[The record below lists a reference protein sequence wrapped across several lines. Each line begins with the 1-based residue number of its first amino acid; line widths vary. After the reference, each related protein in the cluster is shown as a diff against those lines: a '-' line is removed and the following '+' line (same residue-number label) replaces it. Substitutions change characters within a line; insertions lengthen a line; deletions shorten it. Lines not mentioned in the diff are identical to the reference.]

1 MKNGHKM
8 TGLLLAIVLL
18 AGCASAPAPKSGKD
32 KPERNFNAPSMT
44 VTSASHG
51 RQVFDEIP
59 LESVMDR
66 FDTFDAKGRLI
77 SYVGF
82 TDTDVGGLVF
92 VDEKLQ
98 GSLSR
103 RDALAFYVCRGH
115 AMTTPN
121 RYWASEAGEWVDS
134 LLEALR
140 PETSVE
146 LEFSGKSTMQS
157 MREVAENPFLGRIK
171 SLLGMGTNPF
181 GVINTLNTA
190 RNEYEASE
198 QFENEKKGMGQLK
211 PGMSEARLAGI
222 ARPQDLAFT
231 ADGMV
236 MAYPTHKI
244 EFFVADGSIR
254 VIQQPSFYYLSRT
267 NAALFYAQ
275 GAQWSLCTA
284 KRWREVLAEKKERNP
299 ADAPVPAPVPD
310 ATPGEAKQP

>member
-1 MKNGHKM
+1 MNGQKS
-8 TGLLLAIVLL
+8 TGLLLALLLLLL
-18 AGCASAPAPKSGKD
+18 AGCASTSAPKSGKD
-32 KPERNFNAPSMT
+32 KPERHFNAPSMT

-51 RQVFDEIP
+51 HQVLEEIP

-66 FDTFDAKGRLI
+66 FDAFDTKGRLI

-82 TDTDVGGLVF
+82 TDTDTGALVF
-92 VDEKLQ
+92 VDGKLQ

-103 RDALAFYVCRGH
+103 HEALAFYVCRGH

-121 RYWASEAGEWVDS
+121 RYWASEAGDWVDS

-157 MREVAENPFLGRIK
+157 IREVTENPFIGRIK
-171 SLLGMGTNPF
+171 SLLGMGSNPF

-190 RNEYEASE
+190 RNDFEAGE
-198 QFENEKKGMGQLK
+198 QFANEKKEMGQVK

-244 EFFVADGSIR
+244 EFFVVDGSIR

-267 NAALFYAQ
+267 NAALFYSQ
-275 GAQWSLCTA
+275 GAQWPLCIA
-284 KRWREVLAEKKERNP
+284 KRWREALTEKKERNTAP
-299 ADAPVPAPVPD
+299 ASASVPD
-310 ATPGEAKQP
+310 ATHGEAKQP